1 MKKILLAVAGAAA
14 LLVAVV
20 LVRTIGLSSR
30 QIAATP
36 AETIDVEPEA
46 AAERLGRVLRQRTI
60 SPQDP
65 ADFDPTPFLELHAV
79 LAELY
84 PRVHATLKR
93 EVVNGYSLL
102 YTWQG
107 ADPNLEPIVLMAH
120 MDVVPVEPGT
130 ETKWDYPAFSGL
142 IEDGFVWGRG
152 ALDDKG
158 SLTAILEA
166 VEALLASGYEPQRTI
181 YLAFGH
187 DEEIGGKQGAAKIAA
202 LLKSRG
208 VHLAATIDEGMVIT
222 EGLVPGI
229 SRPLALI
236 AIAEKGF
243 VSLRLT
249 ARAEGGHSSMPPE
262 RTAVGALAEAL
273 VRLKRHRLPA
283 SLSGPAAAMFDY
295 LAPEMGFWQ
304 RLAFANR
311 WLFGGLILRRLER
324 NPVSNALV
332 RTTTAP
338 TMIDGG
344 IKENVLPSEVH
355 AVVNF
360 RIRPGETIEDV
371 RSHVARVID
380 DPDIDIEVMKTIAK
394 NPSPV
399 ADANSW
405 VFRAVARA
413 LGEVIPEALVAPGLV
428 VGGTDSVHYEK
439 ISGPG
444 YRFVPYRLQAA
455 DLARIHGTNERVS
468 VANFAEVIKYYGQ
481 LIHHLSE
488 PASQD

>member
-1 MKKILLAVAGAAA
+1 MKKIVLIAVGA
-14 LLVAVV
+14 LVVLVAVV
-20 LVRTIGLSSR
+20 LYRTTTLHSR
-30 QIAATP
+30 QIA
-36 AETIDVEPEA
+36 VA
-46 AAERLGRVLRQRTI
+46 AAETVPVDAVAAAEHLGQVVRQRTI

-65 ADFDPTPFLELHAV
+65 ADFDPAPFLALHQV
-79 LAELY
+79 LRELY
-84 PRVHATLKR
+84 PLVHATLAR

-107 ADPNLEPIVLMAH
+107 TDTSLDPVILMAH

-142 IEDGFVWGRG
+142 VKDGYIWGRG
-152 ALDDKG
+152 SLDDKG
-158 SLTAILEA
+158 SLTGILEA
-166 VEALLASGYEPQRTI
+166 VEALLKTGFAPQRTI

-187 DEEIGGKQGAAKIAA
+187 DEEIGGKQGARKIAE
-202 LLKSRG
+202 LLASRG
-208 VHLAATIDEGMVIT
+208 VHAAATIDEGSAIT
-222 EGLVPGI
+222 QGLVPGI
-229 SRPLALI
+229 VRPLALI

-249 ARAEGGHSSMPPE
+249 ARAKGGHSSMPPA

-273 VRLKRHRLPA
+273 VRLKQHRPPA
-283 SLSGPAAAMFDY
+283 RMSGPAAAMFDY
-295 LAPEMGFWQ
+295 LAPEMGFWP

-311 WLFGGLILRRLER
+311 WLFGKLILGRLEAD
-324 NPVSNALV
+324 PVSNALV

-360 RIRPGETIEDV
+360 RIIPGETVDDV
-371 RSHVARVID
+371 HAHVVRVID
-380 DPDIDIEVMKTIAK
+380 DPDIDVAVMNTIRQD
-394 NPSPV
+394 PSPV
-399 ADANSW
+399 ADVKSW
-405 VFRAVARA
+405 TFRAVAQA
-413 LGEVIPEALVAPGLV
+413 LGEVVPDALVAPGLV
-428 VGGTDSVHYEK
+428 LGGTDSVHYET

-455 DLARIHGTNERVS
+455 DLARVHGTNERVS
-468 VANFAEVIKYYGQ
+468 VANFAEVVKFYGQ
-481 LIHHLSE
+481 LIRHLSE
-488 PASQD
+488 PVG